1 MTQQMRRQAS
11 FPTYPKM
18 NNELEQCVKSCAT
31 QAALTVTHTGS
42 PLSLCLLVRAPSSD
56 VDVIS
61 IGVKMRPLWSCDTLK
76 LQPIGV
82 HVMECLQCH
91 M

>member
-1 MTQQMRRQAS
+1 MCHMTDIAS
-11 FPTYPKM
+11 YTKM
-18 NNELEQCVKSCAT
+18 NNDLEQCAKSCAT
-31 QAALTVTHTGS
+31 RAALTVTHTGS

-82 HVMECLQCH
+82 HVM
-91 M
+91 

>member
-1 MTQQMRRQAS
+1 MCHMTDIAS
-11 FPTYPKM
+11 YPKM

-61 IGVKMRPLWSCDTLK
+61 IGVKMRPLWSCDALK

-82 HVMECLQCH
+82 HVMECL
-91 M
+91 